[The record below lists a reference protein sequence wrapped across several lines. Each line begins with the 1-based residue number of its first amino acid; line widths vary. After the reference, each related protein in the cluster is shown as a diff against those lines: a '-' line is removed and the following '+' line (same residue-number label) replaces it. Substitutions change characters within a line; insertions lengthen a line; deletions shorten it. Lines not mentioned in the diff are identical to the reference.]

1 MEKKKKAK
9 PWNRLFFK
17 VYLNYAVVLTLLAVL
32 IGIIFLRLNE
42 NMTAG
47 NYRENMKMQA
57 VIIAN
62 AVSSAIVR
70 NEDAIA
76 NNGNDKYSDFIEMLN
91 AFEGLLPDTYIMS
104 NPNAVNSMSK
114 DYENFIWEDL
124 TLPEDFVDV
133 VFNAFQGK
141 EDYRT
146 GYYETFG
153 GSKAILG
160 APITVNSEVIGAVI
174 IVAQIKEQEIIVQN
188 TMYLIYMSVGISLF
202 ISFIVAIIFA
212 RGISAPISSMGN
224 TAIKLAEGKYETK
237 TQIKRE
243 DEIGELADTI
253 DILAEKLKENELER
267 LGREQARVDFFAN
280 VSHELRTPI
289 TVIRAYMESLVDEV
303 ITGEEKTKQYYA
315 KILSECKGME
325 RLVGDLLL
333 LSKMQNPDFT
343 VEKEPVDILEIME
356 DLIRSFNALSEEK
369 NIKLEIQKSHP
380 YYMMMG
386 DYDRLKQMFL
396 IILDN
401 AIKFS
406 NNNSCVHIILSKQDK
421 LKIAITDE
429 GVGIAPNELSNIFDK
444 FYKSKLKQN
453 AQGSGLGLAIAKQ
466 IALKHEGEI
475 EVFSELG
482 LGTEFVFMFQCLEN
496 YVEELNI

>member
-1 MEKKKKAK
+1 MEKRKKAR

-32 IGIIFLRLNE
+32 IGLIFLKLNE

-47 NYRENMKMQA
+47 NYRETMKKQA
-57 VIIAN
+57 VIISN
-62 AVSSAIVR
+62 VISSAIIKG
-70 NEDAIA
+70 ED
-76 NNGNDKYSDFIEMLN
+76 GSYLEYMEMVTQFSDIM
-91 AFEGLLPDTYIMS
+91 PDIYTMS
-104 NPNAVNSMSK
+104 NPGAAHPMSE
-114 DYENFIWEDL
+114 DFENFFWDI
-124 TLPEDFVDV
+124 TIPEDFAEV
-133 VFNAFQGK
+133 VNNAFSGK

-153 GSKAILG
+153 GAQAILG
-160 APITVNSEVIGAVI
+160 VPIKVNNDVVGAVI
-174 IVAQIKEQEIIVQN
+174 LTTQIKEQEVILQN
-188 TMYLIYMSVGISLF
+188 SMYLIYMSVGISLF

-212 RGISAPISSMGN
+212 KGISTPITSMGN

-237 TQIKRE
+237 THISRV
-243 DEIGELADTI
+243 DEIGELASTI
-253 DILAEKLKENELER
+253 DILSDKLKESEIER

-280 VSHELRTPI
+280 ISHELRTPI
-289 TVIRAYMESLVDEV
+289 TVIRAYMESLVDGV
-303 ITGEEKTKQYYA
+303 ITGEEKTKQYYS
-315 KILSECKGME
+315 KILAECKGME
-325 RLVGDLLL
+325 RLVGDLLI
-333 LSKMQNPDFT
+333 LSKMQNPDFI
-343 VEKEPVDILEIME
+343 VEKEPVDILQIME
-356 DLIRSFNALSEEK
+356 DLIRSFHALSEAK

-406 NNNSCVHIILSKQDK
+406 NEDSCVHIILSKQDK
-421 LKIAITDE
+421 LKISIKDE
-429 GVGIAPNELSNIFDK
+429 GIGIAPNELTNIFDK

-466 IALKHEGEI
+466 IALKHEGTI
-475 EVFSELG
+475 QVYSEQG
-482 LGTEFVFMFQCLEN
+482 VGTEFVFMFQCLEN